1 MAMSSNIRIISRWL
15 LPLVSLALASHSA
28 FAEGESAAN
37 FPVPTVTI
45 QTGDVLSEDL
55 VVERRLIANGIAMR
69 THYTSRDE
77 VIGKVARRPLAA
89 GAAIP
94 VNALREPYT
103 FKEGERVAV
112 EFVSG
117 GLRIRG
123 MALALQPGIVGS
135 MVRAR
140 NVDTGVILNGV
151 VRPDGRIEVGG

>member
-15 LPLVSLALASHSA
+15 LPLASLALASHAA
-28 FAEGESAAN
+28 FAEGGSAAN

-55 VVERRLIANGIAMR
+55 VGERRLIANDIAMR

-103 FKEGERVAV
+103 FKEGERVTV